1 MSQSRH
7 GLSAAGLPCCSRR
20 SFLQW
25 STVAGLPV
33 VLGNA
38 GALAGGSSREDVPVG
53 IDLESLRQD
62 IGDGPEV
69 LVSRAV
75 AAGWR
80 VVCDETVLKRPE
92 AWQRDLAVA
101 LDRHRVELSAIEA
114 VVDFGRVTFASSSPV
129 VRRGVMRRLERAIG
143 RARRLRC
150 RHLLVV
156 PGLMPSGEPPGAAGR
171 RVADLLGEC
180 RMRAARAGMRIVV
193 ERIERRSDQVK
204 LAGDGDRNDA

>member
-7 GLSAAGLPCCSRR
+7 QLSAAGLPCCSRR

-38 GALAGGSSREDVPVG
+38 GAVAGDVSRRDVPAG

-101 LDRHRVELSAIEA
+101 LERNRVELSAIEA

-129 VRRGVMRRLERAIG
+129 VRRGVMRRLEGAMG

-156 PGLMPSGEPPGAAGR
+156 PGLMPSGEPSGAVGR
-171 RVADLLGEC
+171 RVAGLFDEC

>member
-7 GLSAAGLPCCSRR
+7 QLSAAGLPCCSRR

-38 GALAGGSSREDVPVG
+38 GAVAGDVSRQDVPAG

-101 LDRHRVELSAIEA
+101 LERNRVELSAIEA

-129 VRRGVMRRLERAIG
+129 VRRGVMRRLEGAMG

-156 PGLMPSGEPPGAAGR
+156 PGLMPSGEPPGAVGR

>member
-1 MSQSRH
+1 M
-7 GLSAAGLPCCSRR
+7 PCCSRR

-156 PGLMPSGEPPGAAGR
+156 PGLMPSGEPPGAVGR

>member
-38 GALAGGSSREDVPVG
+38 AAVAGDSSREDVPAG

-101 LDRHRVELSAIEA
+101 LERNRVELSAIEA

-129 VRRGVMRRLERAIG
+129 VRRGVMRRLEGAMG

-193 ERIERRSDQVK
+193 ERIERRSDQVR

>member
-7 GLSAAGLPCCSRR
+7 QLSAAGLPCCSRR

-38 GALAGGSSREDVPVG
+38 GAVAGDVSRQDVPAG

-101 LDRHRVELSAIEA
+101 LERNRVELSAIEA

-129 VRRGVMRRLERAIG
+129 IRRGVMRRLERAMG

-156 PGLMPSGEPPGAAGR
+156 PGLMPSGEPQGAVGR
-171 RVADLLGEC
+171 RVAELLGEC

-193 ERIERRSDQVK
+193 ERIERRSDQVR

>member
-7 GLSAAGLPCCSRR
+7 QLSAAGLPCCSRR

-38 GALAGGSSREDVPVG
+38 GAVAGDVSRQDVPSG

-101 LDRHRVELSAIEA
+101 LERNRVELSAVEA

-156 PGLMPSGEPPGAAGR
+156 PGLMPSGEPSGAVGR
-171 RVADLLGEC
+171 RVAGLFDEC

>member
-7 GLSAAGLPCCSRR
+7 QLSAAGLPCCSRR

-38 GALAGGSSREDVPVG
+38 GAVAGDVSRQDVPAG

-69 LVSRAV
+69 LVPRAV

-101 LDRHRVELSAIEA
+101 LERNRVELSAIEA

-129 VRRGVMRRLERAIG
+129 VRRGVMSRMEMAIR
-143 RARRLRC
+143 RARRNRE
-150 RHLLVV
+150 H
-156 PGLMPSGEPPGAAGR
+156 GGAAG
-171 RVADLLGEC
+171 AGEQHG
-180 RMRAARAGMRIVV
+180 AAGAGA
-193 ERIERRSDQVK
+193 ER
-204 LAGDGDRNDA
+204 

>member
-7 GLSAAGLPCCSRR
+7 QLSAAGLPCCSRR

-38 GALAGGSSREDVPVG
+38 GAVAGDVSRQDVPAG

-101 LDRHRVELSAIEA
+101 LERNRVELSAIEA

-129 VRRGVMRRLERAIG
+129 VRRGVMRRLEGAMG

-156 PGLMPSGEPPGAAGR
+156 PGLMPSGEPQGAVGR
-171 RVADLLGEC
+171 RVAELLGEC

-193 ERIERRSDQVK
+193 ERIERRSDQVR

>member
-7 GLSAAGLPCCSRR
+7 QLSAAGLPCCSRR

-38 GALAGGSSREDVPVG
+38 GAVAGDVSRQDVPAG

-101 LDRHRVELSAIEA
+101 LERNRVELSAIEA

-129 VRRGVMRRLERAIG
+129 VRRGVMRRLEGAMG

-156 PGLMPSGEPPGAAGR
+156 PGLMPSGEPQGAVGR
-171 RVADLLGEC
+171 RVAELLGEC

-193 ERIERRSDQVK
+193 EQIERRSDQVK
-204 LAGDGDRNDA
+204 LAGDGDGNDA

>member
-1 MSQSRH
+1 VSQSRH

-38 GALAGGSSREDVPVG
+38 GAVAGDVSRQDVPAG

-101 LDRHRVELSAIEA
+101 LERNRVELSAIEA

-129 VRRGVMRRLERAIG
+129 IRRGVMRRLERAMG

-156 PGLMPSGEPPGAAGR
+156 PGLMPSGEPQGAVGR
-171 RVADLLGEC
+171 RVAELLGEC

-193 ERIERRSDQVK
+193 EQIERRSDQVK
-204 LAGDGDRNDA
+204 LAGDGDGNDA

>member
-7 GLSAAGLPCCSRR
+7 ELSAAGLPCCSRR

-38 GALAGGSSREDVPVG
+38 EAVAGGSSREDVPAG

-92 AWQRDLAVA
+92 VWQRDLAVA

-156 PGLMPSGEPPGAAGR
+156 PGLMPSGEPSGAVGR
-171 RVADLLGEC
+171 RVAGLFDEC

>member
-7 GLSAAGLPCCSRR
+7 QLSAAGLPCCSRR

-38 GALAGGSSREDVPVG
+38 GAVAGDVSRQDVPAG

-101 LDRHRVELSAIEA
+101 LERNRVELSAIEA

-129 VRRGVMRRLERAIG
+129 VRRGVMRRLEGAMG

-193 ERIERRSDQVK
+193 ERIERRSDQVR

>member
-101 LDRHRVELSAIEA
+101 LERNRVELSAIEA

-156 PGLMPSGEPPGAAGR
+156 PGLMPSGEPPGAVGR

>member
-7 GLSAAGLPCCSRR
+7 QLSAAGLPCCSRR

-33 VLGNA
+33 VLGNTE
-38 GALAGGSSREDVPVG
+38 ALAGDSSREDVPAG

-101 LDRHRVELSAIEA
+101 LERNRVELSAIEA

-129 VRRGVMRRLERAIG
+129 VRAFTPLSWVVSLPSRRSR
-143 RARRLRC
+143 
-150 RHLLVV
+150 
-156 PGLMPSGEPPGAAGR
+156 PGIAGR
-171 RVADLLGEC
+171 PRLLCSLGLSPATAWPSSGVSCKLGVQSSSVE
-180 RMRAARAGMRIVV
+180 AASSVGPR
-193 ERIERRSDQVK
+193 E
-204 LAGDGDRNDA
+204 

>member
-1 MSQSRH
+1 MSQSH
-7 GLSAAGLPCCSRR
+7 HSLPGAGLPSCSRR

-25 STVAGLPV
+25 TTVAGLPV
-33 VLGNA
+33 VLGSARAAA
-38 GALAGGSSREDVPVG
+38 GDSSREGVPAG

-62 IGDGPEV
+62 SGDGPEV

-80 VVCDETVLKRPE
+80 MVCDETVLKRSE

-101 LDRHRVELSAIEA
+101 LERHRVELAAIEA
-114 VVDFGRVTFASSSPV
+114 AVDFGRVTFASSSPV
-129 VRRGVMRRLERAIG
+129 VRRGVMSRMEMAIR

-156 PGLMPSGEPPGAAGR
+156 PGLLPSGEPSGVVGR
-171 RVADLLGEC
+171 RVAGLFDEC
-180 RMRAARAGMRIVV
+180 RIRAARAGMRIIV

-204 LAGDGDRNDA
+204 LAGDGGRNDV

>member
-1 MSQSRH
+1 M
-7 GLSAAGLPCCSRR
+7 PCCSRR

-38 GALAGGSSREDVPVG
+38 GAVAGDVSRQDVPAG

-101 LDRHRVELSAIEA
+101 LERNRGELSAIEA

-129 VRRGVMRRLERAIG
+129 VRRGVMRRLEGAMG

-156 PGLMPSGEPPGAAGR
+156 PGLMPSGEPPGAVGR
-171 RVADLLGEC
+171 RVAELLGEC

>member
-1 MSQSRH
+1 M
-7 GLSAAGLPCCSRR
+7 PCCSRR

-38 GALAGGSSREDVPVG
+38 GAVAGDVSRQDVPAG

-101 LDRHRVELSAIEA
+101 LERNRVELSAIEA

-129 VRRGVMRRLERAIG
+129 IRRGVMRRLERAMG

-156 PGLMPSGEPPGAAGR
+156 PGLMPSGEPQGAVGR
-171 RVADLLGEC
+171 RVAELLGEC

-193 ERIERRSDQVK
+193 EQIERRSDQVK
-204 LAGDGDRNDA
+204 LAGDGDGNDA

>member
-156 PGLMPSGEPPGAAGR
+156 PGLMPSGEPSGAVRR
-171 RVADLLGEC
+171 RVAGVIDEC
-180 RMRAARAGMRIVV
+180 RMRAARAGMRIVG

>member
-7 GLSAAGLPCCSRR
+7 QLSAAGLPCCSRR

-25 STVAGLPV
+25 TTVAGLPV

-38 GALAGGSSREDVPVG
+38 GAVAGDVSRQDVPAG

-101 LDRHRVELSAIEA
+101 LERNRVELSAIEA

-129 VRRGVMRRLERAIG
+129 VRRGVMRRLEGAMG

-156 PGLMPSGEPPGAAGR
+156 PGLMPSGEPPGAVGR

-193 ERIERRSDQVK
+193 ERIERRSDQVR

>member
-7 GLSAAGLPCCSRR
+7 QLSAAGLPCCSRR

-38 GALAGGSSREDVPVG
+38 GAVAGDVSRQDVPSG

-101 LDRHRVELSAIEA
+101 LERNRVELSAIEA

-129 VRRGVMRRLERAIG
+129 VRRGVMRRLEGAMG

-156 PGLMPSGEPPGAAGR
+156 PGLMPSGEPPGAVGR

-193 ERIERRSDQVK
+193 ERIERRSDQVR

>member
-38 GALAGGSSREDVPVG
+38 GAVAGDVSRQDVPAG

-101 LDRHRVELSAIEA
+101 LERNRVELSAIEA

-129 VRRGVMRRLERAIG
+129 IRRGVMRRLERAMG

-156 PGLMPSGEPPGAAGR
+156 PGLMPSGEPQGAVGR
-171 RVADLLGEC
+171 RVAELLGEC

-193 ERIERRSDQVK
+193 EQIERRSDQVK
-204 LAGDGDRNDA
+204 LAGDGDGNDA

>member
-156 PGLMPSGEPPGAAGR
+156 PGLMPSGEPPGAVGR

-193 ERIERRSDQVK
+193 ERIERRSDQVR

>member
-7 GLSAAGLPCCSRR
+7 QLSAAGLPCCSRR

-38 GALAGGSSREDVPVG
+38 GAVAGDVSRQDVPAG

-101 LDRHRVELSAIEA
+101 LERNRVELSAIEA

-129 VRRGVMRRLERAIG
+129 VRRGVMRRLEGAMG

-156 PGLMPSGEPPGAAGR
+156 PGLMPSGEPPGAVGR
-171 RVADLLGEC
+171 RVAELLGEC

>member
-25 STVAGLPV
+25 ATVAGLPV

-38 GALAGGSSREDVPVG
+38 AAVAGDSSREDVPAG

-101 LDRHRVELSAIEA
+101 LERNRVELSAIEA

-129 VRRGVMRRLERAIG
+129 VRRGVMRRLEGAMG

-156 PGLMPSGEPPGAAGR
+156 PGLMPSGEPPGAVGR

-193 ERIERRSDQVK
+193 ERIERRSDQVR

>member
-7 GLSAAGLPCCSRR
+7 QLSAAGLPCCSRR

-38 GALAGGSSREDVPVG
+38 GAVAGDVSRQDVPAG

-101 LDRHRVELSAIEA
+101 LERNRVELSAIEA

-156 PGLMPSGEPPGAAGR
+156 PGLMPSGEPQGAVGR
-171 RVADLLGEC
+171 RVAELLGEC

>member
-7 GLSAAGLPCCSRR
+7 QLSAAGLPCCSRR

-38 GALAGGSSREDVPVG
+38 GAVAGDVSRQDVPSG

-101 LDRHRVELSAIEA
+101 LERNRVELSAVEA

-129 VRRGVMRRLERAIG
+129 VRRGVMRRLEGAMG

-156 PGLMPSGEPPGAAGR
+156 PGLMPSGEPPGAVGR

-193 ERIERRSDQVK
+193 ERIERRSDQVR

>member
-7 GLSAAGLPCCSRR
+7 QLSAAGLPCCSRR

-38 GALAGGSSREDVPVG
+38 GAVAGDVSRQDVPAG

-101 LDRHRVELSAIEA
+101 LERNRVELSAIEA

-129 VRRGVMRRLERAIG
+129 VRRGVMRRLEGAMG

-156 PGLMPSGEPPGAAGR
+156 PGLMPSGEPPGAVGR

-193 ERIERRSDQVK
+193 ERIERRSDQVR